1 MVKDYTSKDIKVLS
15 EVEHIRSSPGMYIGE
30 TSNPVHL
37 VEEALDNS
45 LDECLAGFANIV
57 AVNIDTKN
65 HVYSVLD
72 NGRGIPLDNDVPITI
87 STKLFSG
94 AKFVGSKT
102 AYEIACG
109 LHGVGLVAVNA
120 LSEFLII

>member
-1 MVKDYTSKDIKVLS
+1 MVKQTYDHKDIKVLGD
-15 EVEHIRSSPGMYIGE
+15 VEHVRINAGMYIGE

-57 AVNIDTKN
+57 AVNIDTKTK
-65 HVYSVLD
+65 VFSVLD
-72 NGRGIPLDNDVPITI
+72 NGRGIPIEGNVPEII

-94 AKFVGSKT
+94 SKFKDSKSVYT
-102 AYEIACG
+102 ICSG
-109 LHGVGLVAVNA
+109 LHGIGLVAINA
-120 LSEFLII
+120 LIG